1 MSDETRVPFKRL
13 FFALNCAPEQRRA
26 IAQWRNAL
34 ELNVGR
40 PVPAE
45 NFHLTLLF
53 LGTVG
58 MAQIAGVCEAAANV
72 QMPGMPLTVVLDRL
86 EVWRRSGVLLLAPEQ
101 AEPQLLRLVYALEQA
116 MLPFGF
122 EDTRR
127 EFRPHLTLMR
137 DYRSPV
143 PESATPPEFFLR
155 ADRFTLFESHKGRYR
170 ALAEW
175 PLISTQKKA
184 PEGARNSP

>member
-1 MSDETRVPFKRL
+1 MSDETREPFKRL

-34 ELNVGR
+34 GLNVGR

-53 LGTVG
+53 LGTVK
-58 MAQIAGVCEAAANV
+58 MEQIAGVCEAAAHV
-72 QMPGMPLTVVLDRL
+72 RMPGMPLTVVLDRL
-86 EVWRRSGVLLLAPEQ
+86 EVWRRSAILLLAPAQ
-101 AEPQLLRLVYALEQA
+101 AEPELLRLVYALEQA

-122 EDTRR
+122 EDIRR

-137 DYRSPV
+137 DYRASI

-175 PLISTQKKA
+175 PLVYA
-184 PEGARNSP
+184 